1 MSFRKRV
8 REAVISDIVIPLKP
22 IKITKERAQ
31 PSKQAKPVGKPSG
44 KPGKQPKAKAAKG
57 GEAEARQLQG
67 IKNLKG
73 IRVPADATVQ
83 SIINS
88 PLILDIVTAFLL
100 DLKITIGDRD
110 KFKSMLAKK
119 LRIRI

>member
-1 MSFRKRV
+1 MSFMKRV
-8 REAVISDIVIPLKP
+8 REAVVSDIVIPLKP

-44 KPGKQPKAKAAKG
+44 AKQPKAKAAKG
-57 GEAEARQLQG
+57 GEAETRQLQG

-88 PLILDIVTAFLL
+88 PLLLDIVAAFLL
-100 DLKITIGDRD
+100 DLKITIGDRE